1 MKQADDYKQE
11 LETLRGRLPML
22 REAVLRINENLN
34 FDDLLQDVVE
44 SARALT
50 DARYGVI
57 TILTEWNGLSRSGAK
72 QDATVRAVTGYNG
85 SCCFWELYRILAKA
99 LGKFGKACY
108 ICNIEGLEN

>member
-34 FDDLLQDVVE
+34 FEDLLQDVVE

-50 DARYGVI
+50 
-57 TILTEWNGLSRSGAK
+57 
-72 QDATVRAVTGYNG
+72 
-85 SCCFWELYRILAKA
+85 
-99 LGKFGKACY
+99 
-108 ICNIEGLEN
+108 